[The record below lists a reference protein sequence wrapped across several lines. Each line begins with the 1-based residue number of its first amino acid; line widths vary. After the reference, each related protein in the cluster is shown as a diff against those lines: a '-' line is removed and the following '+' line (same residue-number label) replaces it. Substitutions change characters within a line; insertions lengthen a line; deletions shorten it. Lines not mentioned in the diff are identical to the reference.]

1 MDFHFEIATPDA
13 SRSESVP
20 IIVRDAVEGARAVLF
35 AAPEPPTGESANATE
50 AAFGI
55 IDAMNAHSGN
65 DIAAQAQA
73 RAAFEAEGADG
84 DNPEAA
90 IWFAPADHSGMPIRF
105 GFGADAPR
113 HLGEAPGFAA
123 DILGAIA
130 TELEH
135 EEGGDRN
142 VIAGAAVRAREQ
154 AEFVRSM
161 PPPPPPDRLP
171 AWFGH
176 GR

>member
-1 MDFHFEIATPDA
+1 MDFHFEIATPAA

-20 IIVRDAVEGARAVLF
+20 IIVRDAAERARAVLF
-35 AAPEPPTGESANATE
+35 AAPEPPDGESANATE

-55 IDAMNAHSGN
+55 VDAMNAHSGN
-65 DIAAQAQA
+65 AVEAAAQA
-73 RAAFEAEGADG
+73 RAAFEAGGEGA

-90 IWFAPADHSGMPIRF
+90 VWFAPADHAGMPIRF

-123 DILGAIA
+123 DILDAIA

-142 VIAGAAVRAREQ
+142 VIAASAVRAREQ
-154 AEFVRSM
+154 AEFVRGM

-171 AWFGH
+171 AWFGR